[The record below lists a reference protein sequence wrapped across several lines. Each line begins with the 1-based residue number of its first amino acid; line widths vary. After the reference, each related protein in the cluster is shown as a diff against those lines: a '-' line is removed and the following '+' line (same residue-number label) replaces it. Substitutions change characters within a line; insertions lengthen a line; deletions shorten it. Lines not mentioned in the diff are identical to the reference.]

1 MADQVLHIKGTLV
14 QIQQNTSYSSQT
26 ITDVNPI
33 VNVEMID
40 KILDSEAEFNN
51 LYGIVDSK
59 IFKDIL
65 LELRQSNFKNQSSKK
80 SLVEKLESIAI
91 GASGNVIGA
100 GILHFISQI

>member
-40 KILDSEAEFNN
+40 KILESDAEFNN

>member
-26 ITDVNPI
+26 ITNVNPI

-40 KILDSEAEFNN
+40 KILESEAEFNN

>member
-1 MADQVLHIKGTLV
+1 
-14 QIQQNTSYSSQT
+14 
-26 ITDVNPI
+26 
-33 VNVEMID
+33 MID
-40 KILDSEAEFNN
+40 KILESESEFNN

-91 GASGNVIGA
+91 DASGNVIGA
-100 GILHFISQI
+100 GILHFISLI